1 MSLDVEMRRSNSP
14 ITDHELDVDP
24 AVVSS
29 VPPGPEKAV
38 FNFKESERHPG
49 TRAALAPSVIWSL
62 VEEYQRNKRKFWCC
76 GICKKT
82 KILAI

>member
-14 ITDHELDVDP
+14 IADHELDIDP

-29 VPPGPEKAV
+29 VRPGPEKAV

-49 TRAALAPSVIWSL
+49 DPRCPGAFSDLELSGGIS
-62 VEEYQRNKRKFWCC
+62 EE
-76 GICKKT
+76 
-82 KILAI
+82 